1 MSQTIES
8 FIAVMGPV
16 LAVVLVGETAVTVG
30 SVVLCMDPA
39 HLRKDMF
46 VLLSS
51 DSFFAVKPF
60 IIAGTVQAEDFAEEL
75 YGVIPFQSFLYC
87 VVETQLSR
95 FMVLSYQLPSRSLTF
110 FSRRLASFS
119 SSFSAFRSLFSA

>member
-1 MSQTIES
+1 MSQAVET
-8 FIAVMGPV
+8 FITVMGSV
-16 LAVVLVGETAVTVG
+16 YAVVLVGKTTVAVG

-39 HLRKDMF
+39 HLRKDVF

-60 IIAGTVQAEDFAEEL
+60 VIAGTVQAEDFTEEL

-87 VVETQLSR
+87 AVETQLSR

>member
-1 MSQTIES
+1 
-8 FIAVMGPV
+8 MGPV
-16 LAVVLVGETAVTVG
+16 LAVVLIGETAVTVG
-30 SVVLCMDPA
+30 SVVLRMDTA
-39 HLRKDMF
+39 HLTKDVF

-51 DSFFAVKPF
+51 DSCGTFFAAEPF

-75 YGVIPFQSFLYC
+75 NGVIPFQSFLYC
-87 VVETQLSR
+87 AVETQLSR

>member
-1 MSQTIES
+1 
-8 FIAVMGPV
+8 MGPV
-16 LAVVLVGETAVTVG
+16 LAVVLIGETAVTVG
-30 SVVLCMDPA
+30 SVVLRMDTA
-39 HLRKDMF
+39 HLIKDVF
-46 VLLSS
+46 GLLSS
-51 DSFFAVKPF
+51 GSCGTFFAAEPF

-75 YGVIPFQSFLYC
+75 NGVIPFQSFLYC
-87 VVETQLSR
+87 AVETQLSR